1 MPYALCDFFYLNVLF
16 GRVFNCYSSIGTDF
30 HTWLSGSVFI
40 SWLAIIAASG
50 FISHHAKGTF
60 ALSAV
65 LLSTGFILQ
74 TIAVLP
80 ASATNP
86 PRTAL

>member
-1 MPYALCDFFYLNVLF
+1 MPYALCDFFYLNVIF
-16 GRVFNCYSSIGTDF
+16 GRVFNCYSSIGADF
-30 HTWLSGSVFI
+30 HIWLSGSALI
-40 SWLAIIAASG
+40 SWLIIIAASG
-50 FISHHAKGTF
+50 SISRHIKETF
-60 ALSAV
+60 TLSTV